1 MAASNQGQMISQ
13 TVEDKIKPLYN
24 VQGIATNQMLQYEL
38 TIFSDMQADDGL
50 VITAK

>member
-1 MAASNQGQMISQ
+1 MSVSNEKKMIVQ
-13 TVEDKIKPLYN
+13 TVEDKIKPLYDA
-24 VQGIATNQMLQYEL
+24 QSTATNQMLQYEL

>member
-1 MAASNQGQMISQ
+1 MDDESAHPKD
-13 TVEDKIKPLYN
+13 DKSEKLDN
-24 VQGIATNQMLQYEL
+24 AQNIATNQMLQYEL

>member
-1 MAASNQGQMISQ
+1 MDQEEQQSTNPKD
-13 TVEDKIKPLYN
+13 DKLKQLEHAQN
-24 VQGIATNQMLQYEL
+24 IATNQMLHYEL